1 MLVHALPS
9 PLIIIFQWAGYTL
22 IALFALHGV
31 AAMFPMVL
39 APGEPRLAAL
49 STLLERGPLLL
60 IGVVFVAVSSIRR
73 EVDLEQDESW
83 RPRQA
88 FQPRQ
93 VLLGLSLAFLV
104 LPLAI
109 LFSSMDVEKTAIR
122 VAGEQS
128 TAAFQEIKTLRDGL
142 KAGTT
147 SEAEVQRLF
156 RERPSLLRI
165 IEIEKE
171 RATTA
176 PPLETVTTEQ
186 IINALN
192 VSERQVREQK
202 RRAIADV
209 QTGLLAR
216 QIRMD
221 LTALLY
227 AAVYGLLWLV
237 WPVAYRDEE
246 GAMGMGMGMSMERPG
261 EGDEDDPGR

>member
-1 MLVHALPS
+1 
-9 PLIIIFQWAGYTL
+9 
-22 IALFALHGV
+22 
-31 AAMFPMVL
+31 MVL

-93 VLLGLSLAFLV
+93 VLLALSLAFLV

>member
-1 MLVHALPS
+1 MHALPS
-9 PLIIIFQWAGYTL
+9 PLILIFQWAGYTL

-39 APGEPRLAAL
+39 APGEPRLVAL

-60 IGVVFVAVSSIRR
+60 IGVVFTAVSSIRR
-73 EVDLEQDESW
+73 EVDLDQDESW
-83 RPRQA
+83 RPRRP
-88 FQPRQ
+88 FQPRL
-93 VLLGLSLAFLV
+93 VLLAIALGFLV
-104 LPLAI
+104 MPLAI
-109 LFSSMDVEKTAIR
+109 LFSAMDVEKTAVR

-128 TAAFQEIKTLRDGL
+128 KAALEEIGRLRDGL

-147 SEAEVQRLF
+147 SEGEVQRLF
-156 RERPSLLRI
+156 RERPALLRI

-171 RATTA
+171 RESSA
-176 PPLETVTTEQ
+176 PPLESVTTEQ
-186 IINALN
+186 IVNALN

-227 AAVYGLLWLV
+227 AGLYALLWLV
-237 WPVAYRDEE
+237 WPVAYRDED
-246 GAMGMGMGMSMERPG
+246 GAMGMGMGMDMG
-261 EGDEDDPGR
+261 QGMDDDGDGDPLA